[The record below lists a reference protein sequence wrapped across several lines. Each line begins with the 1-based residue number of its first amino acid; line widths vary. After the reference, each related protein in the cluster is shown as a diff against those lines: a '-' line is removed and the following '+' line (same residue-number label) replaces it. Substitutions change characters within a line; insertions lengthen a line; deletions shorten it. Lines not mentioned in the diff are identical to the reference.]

1 MLKQYSKKKI
11 IQEVKIVAS
20 EIRYQKDNVSTIVA
34 SLNEIKRR
42 VELLSQMK
50 AFKRMNL
57 KPFHK
62 VSNTV
67 EGTHKLLNACKKIS
81 LRNIVKKLNLPTKM
95 IFRVFNQVE
104 LTRYREVFEVLR

>member
-1 MLKQYSKKKI
+1 M
-11 IQEVKIVAS
+11 
-20 EIRYQKDNVSTIVA
+20 
-34 SLNEIKRR
+34 NEIKRR
-42 VELLSQMK
+42 VELLSQME

-67 EGTHKLLNACKKIS
+67 EGTHKLLNACRKIS

-104 LTRYREVFEVLR
+104 ITRYREVFEALRENSL